1 MRGGPDRVPRIG
13 RPGGDYDRGM
23 PEDGSR
29 FSDAD
34 LDDLDDE
41 LDRDELRRRYY
52 GLLQELRVVLPGV
65 QVLLA
70 FLFAVPFAQRFAD
83 LDELGKAAFATSMV
97 SAVLAVICFVSPTVL
112 HRLADRTLRR
122 PRLRWS
128 IRLTM
133 AGLAL
138 LAVSLVSALWCVTRF
153 THGGTTAGVVTGVVV
168 AAIVGLWLVLPLA
181 MSRDR

>member
-1 MRGGPDRVPRIG
+1 MGMVDDRTVN
-13 RPGGDYDRGM
+13 
-23 PEDGSR
+23 
-29 FSDAD
+29 SDAD
-34 LDDLDDE
+34 LDELDDAR
-41 LDRDELRRRYY
+41 DREELRNRYY

-83 LDELGKAAFATSMV
+83 LDDVGKAAFVTSMV

-112 HRLADRTLRR
+112 HRMADRTLRR

-128 IRLTM
+128 IRLTV

-153 THGGTTAGVVTGVVV
+153 THGSFTADVVTGGVV
-168 AAIVGLWLVLPLA
+168 AAIIGLWLILPLA
-181 MSRDR
+181 MSRHR